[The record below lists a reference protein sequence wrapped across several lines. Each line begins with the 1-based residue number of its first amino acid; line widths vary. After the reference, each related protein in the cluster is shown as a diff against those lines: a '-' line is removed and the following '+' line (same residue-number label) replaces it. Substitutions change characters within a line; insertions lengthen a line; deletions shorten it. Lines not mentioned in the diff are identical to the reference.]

1 MRTGTVA
8 AGLLLL
14 LGGTACGGGGA
25 DEAGGGVVLT
35 MLAAVP
41 DTEANRS
48 FVIVGDHTALAEA
61 VGREW
66 PPAGTGADG
75 HKDAVGS
82 FYSAIVDSDLVP
94 PVGMGRTLPEAVAWR
109 SEFGFS
115 ALDANADVIAGA
127 PPEELTG
134 FRSSGDGAA
143 ELMVFRSPG
152 DEVADAIADAVESD
166 PVWSDDLSAED
177 HAGATLYT
185 WADPLAAQVDRT
197 SGARRLGQGG
207 ALGVTDGWVVRAIDP
222 EVARAALDTLADAD
236 DAPSLADNDTYAAL
250 ARALDEQQAY
260 SATLSDRIVTLDPAS
275 VAAALGSASTPERV
289 AEVLDT
295 TPTLP
300 PYTAFGAGEAVADD
314 GTPVRV
320 LAFATSNR
328 DQAAETIE
336 RFTVIV
342 NEGMAWGMGRS
353 WAETISIRSS
363 AFTDDAVAVII
374 IETSNRYT
382 AVDLAIRWDTLLVA
396 EP

>member
-8 AGLLLL
+8 ASLLLL
-14 LGGTACGGGGA
+14 LGGAACGGGGA
-25 DEAGGGVVLT
+25 DAGGGVVLT

-66 PPAGTGADG
+66 PPAGTGAEG

-82 FYSAIVDSDLVP
+82 FYSAIVDNDLVP

-109 SEFGFS
+109 TEFGFS
-115 ALDANADVIAGA
+115 ALDATADVIAGV
-127 PPEELTG
+127 PPRELTG
-134 FRSSGDGAA
+134 SRSSGDGVDELMVFRSSGDGVA
-143 ELMVFRSPG
+143 E
-152 DEVADAIADAVESD
+152 AIARAVESE
-166 PVWSDDLSAED
+166 PVWSGDLSVED

-185 WADPLAAQVDRT
+185 WADPLTAQEDRV

-207 ALGVTDGWVVRAIDP
+207 ALGVTDGWVVRSTDP
-222 EVARAALDTLADAD
+222 ALARAALDTLADAD
-236 DAPSLADNDTYAAL
+236 DARSLADDDSYADL
-250 ARALDEQQAY
+250 ARALDEQDVY
-260 SATLSDRIVTLDPAS
+260 MATLSDRVPTLDPAS
-275 VAAALGSASTPERV
+275 VTAALGSAATPERV
-289 AEVLDT
+289 AELLDT

-300 PYTAFGAGEAVADD
+300 PYTAIGIGEAVADD
-314 GTPVRV
+314 GTPVKV
-320 LAFATSNR
+320 LAFATSSR

-342 NEGMAWGMGRS
+342 NEGTAYSMGRA
-353 WAETISIRSS
+353 WAELINIRSS
-363 AFTDDAVAVII
+363 ATTDDGIAVVVIEANQPYLAV
-374 IETSNRYT
+374 ELVT
-382 AVDLAIRWDTLLVA
+382 RWDTLLVA